1 LRPGGYFDLDRKAEK
16 IVELHLETA
25 KPDFWQ
31 DQTKAVAT
39 GQQIEEL
46 ESEVNEWKKL
56 LDDVRQFEELISL
69 ANKEDDNSLGDESD
83 KTLASLE
90 ERFKKLEFFV
100 MFSGV
105 YDEANA
111 ILSIHSSTGGVE
123 AQDWAQMLERMYLRF
138 AERHNWQTEII
149 DRIVGNEAGIKS
161 VSILITGRFAYG
173 YLKAESGSHRLVRMS
188 PFNAD
193 QKRQTSFA
201 KVEVLPQLAEDKT
214 INIKDEDLEISF
226 FRSSGPGGQNV
237 NKTSSAVRL
246 KHKPTGIVVS
256 CQSERSQFQNR
267 ELAMKMLKAKLLQLQ
282 QEAKAEETSDL
293 KGEHV
298 TAGWGG
304 NRIRS
309 YVLQPNQL
317 VKDERTDFET
327 TDFYSVLDGN
337 IDGFIEAYLRQ
348 KAKK

>member
-1 LRPGGYFDLDRKAEK
+1 MQS
-16 IVELHLETA
+16 
-25 KPDFWQ
+25 PDFWQ
-31 DQTKAVAT
+31 DQAKAVAM
-39 GQQIEEL
+39 GQELSELEEEVKKWQDLLNETRQLEEL
-46 ESEVNEWKKL
+46 AAMAEANNDETIHDELAGQLTNLEKRFSE
-56 LDDVRQFEELISL
+56 
-69 ANKEDDNSLGDESD
+69 
-83 KTLASLE
+83 
-90 ERFKKLEFFV
+90 LEFFV
-100 MFSGV
+100 MFSGI

-123 AQDWAQMLERMYLRF
+123 AQDWSEMLERMYLRF
-138 AERHNWQTEII
+138 AERHNWKTEII
-149 DRIVGNEAGIKS
+149 DRVVGNEAGIKS
-161 VSILITGRFAYG
+161 VSLLIAGRFAYG

-214 INIKDEDLEISF
+214 IEVKDEDLEISF

-267 ELAMKMLKAKLLQLQ
+267 DLAMKMLKAKLLQLQ
-282 QEAKAEETSDL
+282 QDAKAEETSGL
-293 KGEHV
+293 KGEHI

-317 VKDERTDFET
+317 VKDERTGFEV

-337 IDGFIEAYLRQ
+337 IDGFIEAYLRN